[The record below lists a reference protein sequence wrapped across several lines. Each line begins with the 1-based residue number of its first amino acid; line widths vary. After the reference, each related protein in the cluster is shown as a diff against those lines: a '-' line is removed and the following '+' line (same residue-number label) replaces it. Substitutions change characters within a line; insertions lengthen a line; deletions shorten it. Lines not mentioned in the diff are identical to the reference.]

1 MSRFVTML
9 GDMEITKAEDV
20 VKHGTHDQKTHGNW
34 ATGATPNSITTTTNA
49 IGQEIQ
55 TITYGDIVIERNKPG
70 EVRDN
75 SDQSRFM
82 WTYRAGNDAMRIV
95 ASRILGTENPNIR
108 TPELSDAE
116 IKSLVEGK
124 VYPSGSM
131 SADAMKSGVEKTISA
146 TYTLLEDAKASAP
159 MTIPLYRGIT
169 VSNSSPAASIKV
181 GDSFTMPL
189 SATTNQQELAERYAR
204 PRETTQETPMVFTFK
219 EGTKATPVRHNSDKT
234 GSTIYSEYVTQG
246 KFKVISV
253 DKSNLVMDGNTRV
266 SGYIKV
272 EVEHTEVYSIDKGGY
287 EPVKP

>member
-1 MSRFVTML
+1 MSKFKTVL
-9 GDMEITKAEDV
+9 EDIEIIESVK
-20 VKHGTHDQKTHGNW
+20 KHGTHDQKTHGNW

-95 ASRILGTENPNIR
+95 ASRIMGTENPNIR

-131 SADAMKSGVEKTISA
+131 SADAMKSGIEKTISA
-146 TYTLLEDAKASAP
+146 TYTLLEDARASAP
-159 MTIPLYRGIT
+159 MPIPLFRGIT
-169 VSNSSPAASIKV
+169 VANGSPATSIKV

-204 PRETTQETPMVFTFK
+204 PRETAQETPMVFTFK
-219 EGTKATPVRHNSDKT
+219 EGTKATPVRHNSDTT

-246 KFKVISV
+246 KFRVVSV
-253 DKSNLVMDGNTRV
+253 DKSSLVMDGNNRV

-272 EVEHTEVYSIDKGGY
+272 EVEHTEVYSIDKGNY